1 MEQEQ
6 DTPWT
11 QLTEHT
17 NTQKRGNGQQTQRLE
32 HPNLTQLMDHCLRTM
47 SQVDMHR
54 QTVFL
59 KQWLSLKSPI
69 QESLKTRVLKRW
81 KLFNKQEWTN

>member
-11 QLTEHT
+11 QLTEHI
-17 NTQKRGNGQQTQRLE
+17 NIQKRGNGQQIQRLE

-47 SQVDMHR
+47 SQVDMHKR
-54 QTVFL
+54 TVSL
-59 KQWLSLKSPI
+59 KQWLSLKSPT
-69 QESLKTRVLKRW
+69 QEFLKTRVLKRW
-81 KLFNKQEWTN
+81 KLSNKQEWTS

>member
-1 MEQEQ
+1 MGQGQ

-11 QLTEHT
+11 QLTEHI

-32 HPNLTQLMDHCLRTM
+32 HPNLTQLMDHCLRTT
-47 SQVDMHR
+47 SQVDMHKR
-54 QTVFL
+54 TVSL
-59 KQWLSLKSPI
+59 KQWLSLKSLTR
-69 QESLKTRVLKRW
+69 ESLKTRVLKRW

>member
-11 QLTEHT
+11 RSTEHI
-17 NTQKRGNGQQTQRLE
+17 NIQKKGNGQQTQKLE
-32 HPNLTQLMDHCLRTM
+32 HLNSIQLMDHCLRTM
-47 SQVDMHR
+47 NQVDMHKR
-54 QTVFL
+54 TVSL
-59 KQWLSLKSPI
+59 KQWLSLKSPT
-69 QESLKTRVLKRW
+69 QGSLKTRVLKRW

>member
-1 MEQEQ
+1 MEREQ

-17 NTQKRGNGQQTQRLE
+17 NIQKRGNGQQTRRLE
-32 HPNLTQLMDHCLRTM
+32 HPNSTQLMDHYLRTM
-47 SQVDMHR
+47 SQVDMHKQTAFWR
-54 QTVFL
+54 Q
-59 KQWLSLKSPI
+59 WPSLKNPT
-69 QESLKTRVLKRW
+69 QESLKTHVLRRW

>member
-6 DTPWT
+6 VTPWT

-17 NTQKRGNGQQTQRLE
+17 NIQKKGDGQQTQRLG
-32 HPNLTQLMDHCLRTM
+32 HLNSIQLMDHYLRTM
-47 SQVDMHR
+47 NQVDMHKR
-54 QTVFL
+54 TVSL
-59 KQWLSLKSPI
+59 KRWLSLKSPT